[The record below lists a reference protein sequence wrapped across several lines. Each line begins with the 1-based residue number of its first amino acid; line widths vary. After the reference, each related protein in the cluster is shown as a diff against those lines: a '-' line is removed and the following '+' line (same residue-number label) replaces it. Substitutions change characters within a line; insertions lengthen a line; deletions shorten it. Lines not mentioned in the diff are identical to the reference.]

1 MNGNYMPP
9 SSSSSSTDLDNYT
22 DIQFAGGLLATEV
35 TNWTDDISIEQ
46 KVYPVLKQQFYNIII
61 YSVAYGIIFL
71 FAFIGN
77 VFVIAVV
84 CRNRNMHTVTNYFI
98 VNLAV
103 ADILVA
109 VFCLPITLLDNLYNG
124 K

>member
-1 MNGNYMPP
+1 M
-9 SSSSSSTDLDNYT
+9 DNYT
-22 DIQFAGGLLATEV
+22 DIQLVGGLLATESP
-35 TNWTDDISIEQ
+35 NWTEEAGIEL

-61 YSVAYGIIFL
+61 YSIAYGIVFL